1 MQIGNTELYQIRS
14 GKINP
19 YQDRAD
25 IFVKLESQNPTK
37 SIKDRMVHYV
47 VSKAKSTSPGE
58 TTFVSASSGNT
69 GTSLAY
75 FCKKFNFKCIIVTNT
90 KCSEE
95 KINAC
100 KEHGA
105 KVIVADSNAPPDSDE
120 HYQNMAVNLV
130 AVNKNYIDLNQYG
143 NKQNPESYFQTLG
156 PEIWEQTEGNLTHFV
171 TGGSTCGTIM
181 GVGKYL
187 KGKKS
192 NLEIILADPF
202 GSSISDFV
210 VGREVISNLGSYVIE
225 GVGKDSIPKLLNR
238 KLVNSVITI
247 KDQEAIEMCH
257 KLRLHEGLNLGG
269 SSGLNIKAAVKLASK
284 LPKDSQSKI
293 VTIGCDSGDKYQSK
307 IYNETWLRDNN
318 FSLV

>member
-105 KVIVADSNAPPDSDE
+105 KVIVSDSNSPPDSD
-120 HYQNMAVNLV
+120 
-130 AVNKNYIDLNQYG
+130 
-143 NKQNPESYFQTLG
+143 
-156 PEIWEQTEGNLTHFV
+156 
-171 TGGSTCGTIM
+171 
-181 GVGKYL
+181 
-187 KGKKS
+187 
-192 NLEIILADPF
+192 
-202 GSSISDFV
+202 
-210 VGREVISNLGSYVIE
+210 
-225 GVGKDSIPKLLNR
+225 
-238 KLVNSVITI
+238 
-247 KDQEAIEMCH
+247 
-257 KLRLHEGLNLGG
+257 
-269 SSGLNIKAAVKLASK
+269 
-284 LPKDSQSKI
+284 
-293 VTIGCDSGDKYQSK
+293 
-307 IYNETWLRDNN
+307 
-318 FSLV
+318 